1 MLSVEFSG
9 NGLSLVMIPE
19 NEEPVCYKLPVE
31 YSEWAMT
38 VVGMANM
45 GENIFPGEAVFS
57 FVYGQY
63 YVDII

>member
-1 MLSVEFSG
+1 MEFSG

-45 GENIFPGEAVFS
+45 GENIFQGEAVFS

>member
-1 MLSVEFSG
+1 M
-9 NGLSLVMIPE
+9 MIPE